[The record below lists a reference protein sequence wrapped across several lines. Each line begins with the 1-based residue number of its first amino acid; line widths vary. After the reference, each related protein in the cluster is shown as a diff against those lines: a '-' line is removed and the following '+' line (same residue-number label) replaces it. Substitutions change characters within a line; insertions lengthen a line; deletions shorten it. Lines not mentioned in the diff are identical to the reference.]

1 MSLSPTA
8 LLYLGADRIAPKD
21 KKLSMGIEV
30 PGKGVS
36 VDLKSLSG
44 ILVASAVWS
53 LRESGAATVQ
63 AEQKKGL
70 FGSKT
75 RVAVRPGGGEPRS
88 DLEKALVANIQDK
101 DPYARG
107 LVYRWLGD
115 ESMSPW
121 AMAISPVEAELA
133 EAGILAPED
142 PKGLAGKVGMFARG
156 RVKYVANAAAI
167 AGVQADVDATV
178 ARWQQFTQGEAA
190 LAEQLVKECRDG
202 IDNRMDTD

>member
-21 KKLSMGIEV
+21 KKLSAGIEV

-44 ILVASAVWS
+44 ILVASALWS
-53 LRESGAATVQ
+53 LRESGAAAVQ

-70 FGSKT
+70 FGSKS
-75 RVAVRPGGGEPRS
+75 RVAVRRGSGEPHS

-121 AMAISPVEAELA
+121 AMAISPVEAELV
-133 EAGILAPED
+133 EAGVLVPED
-142 PKGLAGKVGMFARG
+142 PKGFAGKVGMFARG
-156 RVKYVANAAAI
+156 RVKMLPNGAALA
-167 AGVQADVDATV
+167 AVQGEVDQAV